1 MYLPRSTGLN
11 STARKFTSAPRRVVR
26 LEDIEQ
32 GKENGDALPVA
43 STSTNVRPLAEV
55 VPVPQR
61 TVGVNGRQ
69 VIPVPS
75 RAAGRLLKKVETI
88 AEVDDGGL

>member
-1 MYLPRSTGLN
+1 M
-11 STARKFTSAPRRVVR
+11 R
-26 LEDIEQ
+26 LEDGEQ

-43 STSTNVRPLAEV
+43 STSVNVRPLAEV

-75 RAAGRLLKKVETI
+75 RAVGRLVKKVETI
-88 AEVDDGGL
+88 AEVDDGG